1 MTEHIDFIGNNM
13 FFYGKKLYR
22 NNDYMSQKTKIQR
35 IMGLIECAPFFSS
48 IVTLGDLPQLLGI
61 ELFLP
66 DVPVIR
72 LPFPKLSFIEKN
84 NYTPQYD
91 FLFIGA
97 LTKYRR
103 DFIKNLFRGG
113 FNICYPNYQRN
124 FFISRKL
131 RNDYI
136 HKSKIILNVPQVRD

>member
-35 IMGLIECAPFFSS
+35 IMGLIECAPFFSC
-48 IVTLGDLPQLLGI
+48 IATLGDLPQLLGI
-61 ELFLP
+61 EFFLP
-66 DVPVIR
+66 DTPVIR
-72 LPFPKLSFIEKN
+72 LPFPNLKFIE
-84 NYTPQYD
+84 YSPEIPPYD

-103 DFIKNLFRGG
+103 DFIKNLFKGG

-131 RNDYI
+131 RNNYI
-136 HKSKIILNVPQVRD
+136 LKSKLILNVPQVRD